1 MVLGPEAADHP
12 CNNTSATRPNRFG
25 NATAKVQRVVPTCVT
40 RGWRVS
46 DAPKDLPVV
55 TPGPLVGV
63 DDPDDPRLDLYRDL
77 NDPAGRIRV
86 DADQSVFVVEG
97 RLAVDRLLTSE
108 YSVRS
113 LLVDDHQVTAASDL
127 VAATRARGAPVFVGS
142 SAVVAGTVGFALHRG
157 VVAVA
162 NRPSPAGIGRLLADA
177 AGTSA
182 PEGAFPL
189 VAVLEGLNDHENI
202 GALFRNAAAFGVAG
216 VLLDP
221 TCADPLYRRSIR
233 VSVGHVLHMPFARL
247 VPWPTG
253 LHQVRAAGFVV
264 AALAPRPAADS
275 GVPAVSLAE
284 LKAWMS
290 GSGHPFGVALLLGA
304 EGPGLTDTALAASD
318 VVVPIPM
325 ADGVDSLNVATAAAV
340 AFHALAG
347 I

>member
-1 MVLGPEAADHP
+1 M
-12 CNNTSATRPNRFG
+12 
-25 NATAKVQRVVPTCVT
+25 
-40 RGWRVS
+40 S
-46 DAPKDLPVV
+46 DGPKDHPVV
-55 TPGPLVGV
+55 TPGLLVEV
-63 DDPDDPRLDLYRDL
+63 DDPDDSRLDPYRDL
-77 NDPAGRIRV
+77 NDPAARTRL
-86 DADQSVFVVEG
+86 AAEQSVFVVEG

-108 YSVRS
+108 YTVCS
-113 LLVDDHQVTAASDL
+113 LLVDDHQLVAAGDL
-127 VAATRARGAPVFVGS
+127 VAATRARGVPVFVGS
-142 SAVVAGTVGFALHRG
+142 RATVAGTVGFALHRG

-162 NRPSPAGIGRLLADA
+162 NRPSPADPGRLLVDA
-177 AGTSA
+177 VGTRSPDGA
-182 PEGAFPL
+182 PPL

-202 GALFRNAAAFGVAG
+202 GALFRNAAAFGVGG

-264 AALAPRPAADS
+264 AALAPRPATDSRVPVVGLAD
-275 GVPAVSLAE
+275 

-290 GSGHPFGVALLLGA
+290 GSDHPAGVALLLGA

-318 VVVPIPM
+318 VVVPIPIV
-325 ADGVDSLNVATAAAV
+325 DTVDSLNVATAAAV

-347 I
+347 L

>member
-1 MVLGPEAADHP
+1 M
-12 CNNTSATRPNRFG
+12 
-25 NATAKVQRVVPTCVT
+25 
-40 RGWRVS
+40 S
-46 DAPKDLPVV
+46 DGPKDHPVV
-55 TPGPLVGV
+55 TPGLLVEV
-63 DDPDDPRLDLYRDL
+63 DDLDDPRLDVYRNL
-77 NDPAGRIRV
+77 NDPAGPIRQV
-86 DADQSVFVVEG
+86 ADQSVFVVEG

-108 YSVRS
+108 YTVCS
-113 LLVDDHQVTAASDL
+113 LLVDDHQLVAAGDL
-127 VAATRARGAPVFVGS
+127 VAATRARGVPVFVGS
-142 SAVVAGTVGFALHRG
+142 RATVAGTVGFALHRG

-162 NRPSPAGIGRLLADA
+162 NRPSPADPGRLLVDA
-177 AGTSA
+177 VGTRSPDGA
-182 PEGAFPL
+182 PPL

-202 GALFRNAAAFGVAG
+202 GALFRNAAAFGVGG

-264 AALAPRPAADS
+264 AALAPRPATDSRVPVVGLAD
-275 GVPAVSLAE
+275 

-290 GSGHPFGVALLLGA
+290 GSDHPAGVALLLGA

-318 VVVPIPM
+318 VVVPIPIV
-325 ADGVDSLNVATAAAV
+325 DTVDSLNVATAAAV

-347 I
+347 L